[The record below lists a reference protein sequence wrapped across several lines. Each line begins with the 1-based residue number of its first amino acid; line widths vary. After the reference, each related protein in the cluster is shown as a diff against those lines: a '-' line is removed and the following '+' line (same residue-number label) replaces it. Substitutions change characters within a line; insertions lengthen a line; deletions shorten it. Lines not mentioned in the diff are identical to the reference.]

1 MKPTFRPLALKAF
14 AAAHGL
20 PLLLGVQLAYASSTV
35 AAGAGPVEAKAYLDF
50 SIGVPKV
57 MQLRLVGHPLAL
69 EVTAEDVARGEITVS
84 GSALDLLVNDRL
96 GYVLRAEI
104 LGAVFTA
111 VRINGLAAP
120 VVVTRDAALLR
131 MPTMVGRPKPAPM
144 PVEYRLQLAADAV
157 PGRYAWPV
165 SLTIQEP

>member
-1 MKPTFRPLALKAF
+1 MRPTSRSLALKAF

-20 PLLLGVQLAYASSTV
+20 PLLLGVQLAYASSTL
-35 AAGAGPVEAKAYLDF
+35 AGGAGPVAKAYLDF

-69 EVTAEDVARGEITVS
+69 DVTAADVARGEITVS
-84 GSALDLLVNDRL
+84 GPALDLLVNNPL

-120 VVVTRDAALLR
+120 VVVTHDAALLR
-131 MPTMVGRPKPAPM
+131 MPTMVGRPKPAPT
-144 PVEYRLQLAADAV
+144 PVEYRLQLAADAL